1 MDLIHNSIHGFYKYY
16 CDIKNFDNLSLGSKY
31 SFLAKLFNYLAK
43 FSALKTQKEKTKNE
57 KWMCIIQLKNY
68 VMTCQK
74 HILMNTMIYQMQLID
89 PNYDLANLN
98 LANMTIVNG
107 IKN

>member
-1 MDLIHNSIHGFYKYY
+1 
-16 CDIKNFDNLSLGSKY
+16 
-31 SFLAKLFNYLAK
+31 
-43 FSALKTQKEKTKNE
+43 
-57 KWMCIIQLKNY
+57 MCIIQLENY

-89 PNYDLANLN
+89 PDYDLASLD
-98 LANMTIVNG
+98 LTNMTIVNG

>member
-1 MDLIHNSIHGFYKYY
+1 
-16 CDIKNFDNLSLGSKY
+16 
-31 SFLAKLFNYLAK
+31 
-43 FSALKTQKEKTKNE
+43 
-57 KWMCIIQLKNY
+57 MCIIQLKNY
-68 VMTCQK
+68 LMTCQK

-89 PNYDLANLN
+89 PDYDLANLN